1 MVAKN
6 RRQQKDFG
14 TSSVPLFGDIQIPE
28 ANEDILNT
36 HLLQELEIDD
46 LYQVQFIKTSLITE
60 SKDNN
65 YPVEHIEELAESIA
79 KFMLLSPINV
89 RKTGDENYE
98 IVSGHR
104 RKLAFELLY
113 EIHLAT
119 SNKDKLDSIASR
131 FELAKKSHI
140 FNNLVEIVTKN
151 RNRFEGFN
159 CIPAFVFPSTMTDDE
174 INRVLDEANLLA
186 RHLTIADGM
195 QHINYFIND
204 LDYKQMPISD
214 ITTYIQDKFA
224 SLGFDD
230 WKSTKINEYVTVD
243 INGTEELKHALKNGE
258 ISTKNARFVST
269 FDPNMQRDILERYK
283 NDSTIIDELK
293 LEKKKNAKYAKAKST
308 PLSLNDLKKNV
319 IHINKYA
326 ESLKGYTEPIIIKKS
341 DKHNVSEIKSML
353 LDTKRNLFDTLS
365 SIELML
371 KSVDD
376 E

>member
-89 RKTGDENYE
+89 RKTGDKNYE

-140 FNNLVEIVTKN
+140 FDNLVEIVTKN

-214 ITTYIQDKFA
+214 ITTHIQDKFA

-341 DKHNVSEIKSML
+341 DKHNVSEIKAML